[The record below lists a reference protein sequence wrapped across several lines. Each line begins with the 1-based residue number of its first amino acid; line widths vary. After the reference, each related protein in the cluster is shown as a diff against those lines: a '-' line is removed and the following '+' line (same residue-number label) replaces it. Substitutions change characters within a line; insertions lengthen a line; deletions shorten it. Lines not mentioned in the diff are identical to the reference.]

1 MVILNG
7 CTQGKIHFLNLV
19 SLSLSLS
26 LSLSPDTTGFVS
38 NESLELLAIKDLHS
52 RLDDNNDGQVDLQ
65 ESDEV
70 NSINNTIFDT
80 FSV

>member
-19 SLSLSLS
+19 SLSLS

>member
-1 MVILNG
+1 MVIFNG

-19 SLSLSLS
+19 SLS